1 MLGAVPGL
9 IPGVSSMYRLCSTL
23 DFVVEHSNLDTG
35 VVIGYIVATII
46 YCSADLVRNVPP
58 NCLSWV
64 NGFLMSMARTL
75 PGILPGSPGV
85 DMI

>member
-1 MLGAVPGL
+1 M

-23 DFVVEHSNLDTG
+23 DFVVEHSNLDTR
-35 VVIGYIVATII
+35 VVIVATII

-58 NCLSWV
+58 NCFNWV

-85 DMI
+85 VGGF